1 MITFRKISWSNF
13 LSTGDNPTTVFF
25 DRSPTTLI
33 IGENGSGKST
43 ILDALTFGLFGKA
56 YRNINKPQLVNT
68 INEKGLLV
76 EIEFTIGKKNYT
88 VRRGVKPNLFEIL
101 LNGKLIDQLANNRDY
116 QEYLEKVILKLNYK
130 SFTQIVLLGSSSF
143 EPFMQLKQSDRR
155 AIVED
160 LLDIQI
166 FSTMN
171 TVLKKKNLELKD
183 DLGTLEVEK
192 GLYNQKIKIQED
204 YIERLKVDNESV
216 ISQKEKD
223 IENYRKTI
231 NEETD
236 TVAALQTEIGTLGEK
251 LTNEDSVKKKT
262 KEYNKVQNK
271 IGAKKSEV
279 DKQREF
285 FTKNDD
291 CPVCEQPINETF
303 KNTRNTQLLDQS
315 KKYDDAIDD
324 IQSEIDSL
332 EQTLREFQEIGQSI
346 VEKNKKV
353 AALQS
358 YISSLDENI
367 KKTTHEIQKLK
378 DKKKLDNTEKD
389 ELKLLQQ
396 NLEECLQ
403 DYAKLTE
410 QKQLYDYAHELL
422 RDTGIKTKIIKQYV
436 PIINKYV
443 NKYLNELDFLINFS
457 IDENFNETIRSQYRD
472 EFTYSSFSEGEK
484 MRIDLALLF
493 TWRQVAKLKNSVNTN
508 LLIMDEVFDSSL
520 DADGTDAF
528 LKIINT
534 MDENTNVFV
543 ISHKGEILYDKFL
556 STIKFVKEKNF
567 SKIETV

>member
-1 MITFRKISWSNF
+1 MITFKKISWSNF

-76 EIEFTIGKKNYT
+76 EIEFTIGKKTYI
-88 VRRGVKPNLFEIL
+88 VRRGVKPNLFEIH

-262 KEYNKVQNK
+262 KEYNKVQSK

-303 KNTRNTQLLDQS
+303 KKTRNTQLLDQS

-358 YISSLDENI
+358 YIGSLDENI
-367 KKTTHEIQKLK
+367 KKTTQEIQKLK

>member
-88 VRRGVKPNLFEIL
+88 VRRGVKPNLFEIH

-231 NEETD
+231 NEETN
-236 TVAALQTEIGTLGEK
+236 TVAALQAEIGTLGEK

-262 KEYNKVQNK
+262 KEYNKVQSK

-303 KNTRNTQLLDQS
+303 KKTRNTQLLDQS

-358 YISSLDENI
+358 YIGSLDENI

>member
-1 MITFRKISWSNF
+1 MITFKKISWSNF

-76 EIEFTIGKKNYT
+76 EIEFTIGKKNYI
-88 VRRGVKPNLFEIL
+88 VRRGAKPNLFEIH

-223 IENYRKTI
+223 IENYKKTI

-262 KEYNKVQNK
+262 KEYNKVQSK

-303 KNTRNTQLLDQS
+303 KKTRNTQLLDQS
-315 KKYDDAIDD
+315 KKYDNAIDD

-358 YISSLDENI
+358 YIGSLDENI
-367 KKTTHEIQKLK
+367 KKTTHEIQELK

-528 LKIINT
+528 LKIINS

>member
-1 MITFRKISWSNF
+1 MITFKKISWSNF

-76 EIEFTIGKKNYT
+76 EIEFTIGKKNYI
-88 VRRGVKPNLFEIL
+88 VRRGAKPNLFEIH

-223 IENYRKTI
+223 IENYRETI

-251 LTNEDSVKKKT
+251 LTNEDAVKKKT

-303 KNTRNTQLLDQS
+303 KKTRNTQLLDQS

-358 YISSLDENI
+358 YIGSLDENI
-367 KKTTHEIQKLK
+367 KKTTQEIQKLR

-436 PIINKYV
+436 PIINKFV